1 MITTLQLHP
10 VNFKSVSCFLC
21 FPGFLK
27 HRLVSL
33 ESINRPSTVRQ
44 PSVNHPSTARQ
55 PSVNIH
61 QPSFSWVPASV
72 ISFFSHSTACLNKLL

>member
-27 HRLVSL
+27 HRLVSV

-44 PSVNHPSTARQ
+44 PSVNRPSTVRQHPST
-55 PSVNIH
+55 V
-61 QPSFSWVPASV
+61 
-72 ISFFSHSTACLNKLL
+72 FFMGPGLRHFIFLTQHSLLK